1 MVDQVRAVA
10 TATAPASR
18 IQADEAASGEPHPAP
33 RATPP
38 SQAARQAAPDAP
50 SLAAEGA
57 DEDTAVSRAML
68 ADAVSH
74 ELRSTLALITG
85 YSQSLLHL
93 PLDDGTQRQYLHR
106 ISRAAESLTEL
117 ADEVIGLA
125 ATGNCETLNRQP
137 VSLAWMV
144 ERIAAEP
151 ALDDKRLT
159 IEQRIPP
166 QLPLVDA
173 DPVWIGLVLRNLVAN
188 AAKYGRDGDPSIS
201 IEARADGEQVVTTV
215 RDRGSGI
222 DPDERE
228 RVFDAFYRGRRAR
241 TSGVEGTGLGL
252 YLCRQLVEAHH
263 GRIWLD
269 DVPRGT
275 SVSFSIPR
283 HRSEATV
290 QASVAAPASAAAW
303 RAPVDAV
310 DDQPRTE
317 HANRRAGLGVR
328 PARAAG

>member
-18 IQADEAASGEPHPAP
+18 IRADGAASAGPPPTPEAAF
-33 RATPP
+33 P
-38 SQAARQAAPDAP
+38 SQAARRAAPDAP
-50 SLAAEGA
+50 SLAAEGPE
-57 DEDTAVSRAML
+57 EDAAVSRAML

-144 ERIAAEP
+144 ERVAAEP
-151 ALDDKRLT
+151 ALEDKHLS

-188 AAKYGRDGDPSIS
+188 AVKYGRDGDPRIT
-201 IEARADGEQVVTTV
+201 IEARADGDQVVTTV
-215 RDRGSGI
+215 RDRGSSI
-222 DPDERE
+222 DPDERD
-228 RVFDAFYRGRRAR
+228 RVFEAFYRGRRAR
-241 TSGVEGTGLGL
+241 TSSVEGTGLGL
-252 YLCRQLVEAHH
+252 YLSRQLVEAHH

-269 DVPRGT
+269 DVPLGT

-283 HRSEATV
+283 HHSEATV
-290 QASVAAPASAAAW
+290 QAPTASAAPAAW
-303 RAPVDAV
+303 RAPLDAD
-310 DDQPRTE
+310 DDQPRAE
-317 HANRRAGLGVR
+317 RANRRAGLGVR